1 MLDKLYGMIQY
12 VPYNFRYA
20 IYNPSNSAT
29 NTVQIY
35 LNNEVQVTTNI
46 ANGIENTASL
56 MSGEFGN
63 IPVKI
68 TVNGVSYEVI
78 SDTSVSTIGVKEIS
92 DAKLNL
98 RSFGRDNGAIDR
110 ES

>member
-1 MLDKLYGMIQY
+1 MIQY
-12 VPYNFRYA
+12 VPYTFRYA
-20 IYNPSNSAT
+20 IYNPTGSAT

-35 LNNEVQVTTNI
+35 LNNELQVTTNI
-46 ANGIENTASL
+46 TNNVENTASL

-78 SDTSVSTIGVKEIS
+78 SNTSVSTIGVSEIA

-98 RSFGRDNGAIDR
+98 RAFGRDNGAIDR